1 MNGKWDLEGI
11 AEAAKIILNEE
22 NPLFQSLTGK
32 LAEYKGVRKLIY
44 RLLFQGEKIVYNPD
58 DPEIGI
64 LKNAWISEG
73 SRWKYMYKPDL

>member
-44 RLLFQGEKIVYNPD
+44 RLLFQGEK
-58 DPEIGI
+58 
-64 LKNAWISEG
+64 
-73 SRWKYMYKPDL
+73 